1 MAKESDFILRLRLDN
16 EEAQKKLA
24 QQEKQIASL
33 KKKIASMK
41 GGGGFSLGGLAKMA
55 GGLAGIASAASLV
68 TSQMQRA
75 FEVNK
80 QFEQSLANLSALT
93 GATGKDLDSLAQSA
107 IELSSGSSMAA
118 SDIVDAMAKVGGAMP
133 QLLQFQEGLVAVTG
147 AAKTLSAATGM
158 DMDQSINSLTS
169 MMNQFGAGA
178 IQAERYVNIL
188 AAASQE
194 GSAEVDY
201 LSAAIERSAGAATM
215 SGLSFEELVA
225 TIESIA
231 PKFSSA
237 EEAGTQLRN
246 VLLRLETRMGEN
258 SISAVGLGKSLEALG
273 KLDTKQQIKI
283 VGEETLRMAQAMQQ
297 ARGTAE
303 EMQQAIQGT
312 NSAQEQAAVRTDTL
326 DSALGRLSTSWDNF
340 LLSLQ
345 SSTGILAEV
354 VNGLGEVLSMFSGL
368 VTKVDDATA
377 SLDRLT
383 GNARDKGFKAAS
395 SLVEEEQR
403 SAQSSGESITWAE
416 ARARALKKAQAEL
429 KKYKDILAEDQQ
441 AEADF
446 AQWNQQFE
454 SQPLESMFRWA
465 KQNPYRGKVPRSRQ
479 YNLWSLL
486 PESDRMYSR
495 QALNNAQLVEL
506 AKSQLNRASDAPLFS
521 SSGHTPATNSEAYQK
536 ILSQYY
542 APENAIEQW
551 EAVIKGLEED
561 ADAAAKAQQQA
572 RASLTTPKAATRKT
586 GTAKKVT
593 DPLAAVSGDLGAAGL
608 DVGELRKQL
617 TTAEAAAKKVQE
629 LDALLRVV
637 ADPGTRDKLKA
648 IREELAGIATYTE
661 PTPEARTVVGGLDV
675 TALDETKKKAD
686 ELSTSI
692 ETLEGLLQYAPGDK
706 GLKQALTQ
714 LREQRA
720 ALVPKQEQPAR
731 ASDQWAAPKNRFEE
745 EAQNIGKMREEYAL
759 LQAQMTEMDAFE
771 QESAQ
776 KRLAEL
782 GQELQLRQQSY
793 QTQLASAGVNA
804 FQSLAGT
811 LQQLGLINNKL
822 SQAFS
827 IISSIVSTVQAIV
840 ALVELIKGASLLAE
854 GGGGF
859 FSFLGG
865 LFGFAQG
872 GVVPGTSYTGDKV
885 LARVN
890 SGEMILTRQQQAAL
904 FNGMQAPVASGSSLV
919 RGEDIYLALSN
930 YMRRTGKRF

>member
-1 MAKESDFILRLRLDN
+1 MIIRLRLDN
-16 EEAQKKLA
+16 EEAQKRIA

-33 KKKIASMK
+33 KKKFASMK

-55 GGLAGIASAASLV
+55 GGLSGIASAASLV
-68 TSQMQRA
+68 TCQMQRA

-93 GATGKDLDSLAQSA
+93 GAKGKDLDSLAQSA

-312 NSAQEQAAVRTDTL
+312 NSAREQAAVRTDTL

-340 LLSLQ
+340 LLSLR
-345 SSTGILAEV
+345 SSTGVIADVVDGLATMINTISE
-354 VNGLGEVLSMFSGL
+354 LI
-368 VTKVDDATA
+368 KTA
-377 SLDRLT
+377 SQ
-383 GNARDKGFKAAS
+383 A
-395 SLVEEEQR
+395 
-403 SAQSSGESITWAE
+403 SGESITSIMDADGD
-416 ARARALKKAQAEL
+416 ARQ
-429 KKYKDILAEDQQ
+429 
-441 AEADF
+441 
-446 AQWNQQFE
+446 
-454 SQPLESMFRWA
+454 
-465 KQNPYRGKVPRSRQ
+465 RGF
-479 YNLWSLL
+479 
-486 PESDRMYSR
+486 D
-495 QALNNAQLVEL
+495 
-506 AKSQLNRASDAPLFS
+506 
-521 SSGHTPATNSEAYQK
+521 
-536 ILSQYY
+536 
-542 APENAIEQW
+542 
-551 EAVIKGLEED
+551 D
-561 ADAAAKAQQQA
+561 ADAAVQKELELARAKGQNISREEARTRAIAKARQEIEKLGQAQAEVAAESSRMLVPAQETVARQLQGKPEQSFETTGQRVIRQIETDATRRAARGASGQGYGIMQAYAQQA
-572 RASLTTPKAATRKT
+572 QLGLQQLGQGASLTQHGQTRLAQTYDQVRNSIQQAVGEQSAAYYEALIAAIEEDSAAEAKARANAQQSLRASSAGKSTKSS
-586 GTAKKVT
+586 AKKVT

-776 KRLAEL
+776 KRLTEL

-804 FQSLAGT
+804 FQSLSGT
-811 LQQLGLINNKL
+811 LQQFGLINNKL

-827 IISSIVSTVQAIV
+827 ILSSIASTVQAIV
-840 ALVELIKGASLLAE
+840 ALVELIKGASQFAG

-930 YMRRTGKRF
+930 YMRRTRKRF